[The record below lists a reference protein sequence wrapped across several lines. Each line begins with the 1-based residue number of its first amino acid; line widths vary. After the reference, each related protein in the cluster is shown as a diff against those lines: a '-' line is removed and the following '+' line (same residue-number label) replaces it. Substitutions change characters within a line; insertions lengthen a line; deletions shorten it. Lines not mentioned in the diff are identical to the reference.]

1 MTIGI
6 GGWGARRK
14 PMALVR
20 AIAGAGLTGLTVV
33 SFGGPDVGLL
43 IAAGCVRR
51 VVCGFVSLDTIALEP
66 HFRQARQRGAIELT
80 ELDEGMMH
88 WGLLAAAQRL
98 PFLPM
103 RAGLGSDV
111 LRVNPELRTVRSP
124 YADHEELVAVPA
136 LTLDV
141 ALVHMNRADS
151 RGNGQYLGPDPYFD
165 DLFCLA
171 AERAYLSCERIVP
184 TAALLETGPPQSL
197 LHQPGHGA
205 RRHADPPGRPLHQLP
220 TGLRPGRAF
229 SRTLCRRRL
238 RSCRLAVVQP
248 ALPRRRG
255 GRLPGGRHRVRG
267 RAAAR
272 QAAPDDVQPRGTQR
286 VRGTPDPMADPP
298 RRLPAAGRSRP
309 WPSCASSPAPRP
321 GAATGRSWPAPW
333 G

>member
-1 MTIGI
+1 MTGIVLSPDDVAAALRPGMTIGI

-20 AIAGAGLTGLTVV
+20 AIARAGLTGLTVV

-66 HFRQARQRGAIELT
+66 HFRQARQRGTIELT

-124 YADHEELVAVPA
+124 YADGEELVAVPA

-141 ALVHMNRADS
+141 ALVHMNRADD

-184 TAALLETGPPQSL
+184 TAALLDAGL
-197 LHQPGHGA
+197 LISGEC
-205 RRHADPPGRPLHQLP
+205 DISFSCP
-220 TGLRPGRAF
+220 TL
-229 SRTLCRRRL
+229 TM
-238 RSCRLAVVQP
+238 
-248 ALPRRRG
+248 
-255 GRLPGGRHRVRG
+255 RV
-267 RAAAR
+267 
-272 QAAPDDVQPRGTQR
+272 
-286 VRGTPDPMADPP
+286 
-298 RRLPAAGRSRP
+298 
-309 WPSCASSPAPRP
+309 WE
-321 GAATGRSWPAPW
+321 
-333 G
+333 